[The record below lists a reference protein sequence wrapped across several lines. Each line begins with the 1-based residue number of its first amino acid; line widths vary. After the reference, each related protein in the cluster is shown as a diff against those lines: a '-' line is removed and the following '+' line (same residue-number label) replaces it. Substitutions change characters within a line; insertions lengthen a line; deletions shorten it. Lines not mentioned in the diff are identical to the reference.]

1 MTKAFD
7 LALYIPPG
15 ANTGE
20 AVEILTPDPV
30 LTTKRVIYVEGAAD
44 AHVDASVPKATAAG
58 QLMVAGP
65 SPNFDWLASSVGVP
79 GLPVAVAQN
88 QIMVSGPGPAFA
100 WDIGKAVLETVGGTL
115 AAAANIVFTAAG
127 ALTTRL
133 NGGDPSKSAIDNFT
147 IDCGTY

>member
-7 LALYIPPG
+7 LALYIPLG
-15 ANTGE
+15 ATTGE
-20 AVEILTPDPV
+20 AVEVLTPDPV
-30 LTTKRVIYVEGAAD
+30 LTTRRVIYVEGAAD

-65 SPNFDWLASSVGVP
+65 SPDFAWLAGSVGVP

-88 QIMVSGPGPAFA
+88 QIMVSGPGPTFA
-100 WDIGKAVLETVGGTL
+100 WDIGKAVLESIGGVL
-115 AAAANIVFTAAG
+115 AAGANIVFTAAG

-133 NGGDPSKSAIDNFT
+133 NGGDPARSAIDNFNL
-147 IDCGTY
+147 DCGTY